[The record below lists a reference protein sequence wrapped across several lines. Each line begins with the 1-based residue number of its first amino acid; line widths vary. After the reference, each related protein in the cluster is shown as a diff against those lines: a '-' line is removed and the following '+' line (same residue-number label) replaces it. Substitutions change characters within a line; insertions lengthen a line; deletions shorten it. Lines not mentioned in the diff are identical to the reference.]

1 MKTIFLNYGMD
12 YLQIKS
18 KNKNKKRMA
27 TTPKYCVNKLFRE
40 ICLNKVYRFFLE
52 DLISES
58 A

>member
-1 MKTIFLNYGMD
+1 MEWITCKLKAKT
-12 YLQIKS
+12 KT
-18 KNKNKKRMA
+18 KKRMA
-27 TTPKYCVNKLFRE
+27 TTPKYSVNKLFRE